1 MPKDIVRPG
10 RGGLTDYMD
19 DRLGIS
25 EYDSDQMADMTEEF
39 FQGRSSLE
47 DGVSGQKPIDT
58 RFENTSEDRVCC
70 PRSDMD
76 DPVLDVVD
84 ERPNHSGVD
93 KPAGQDIDR
102 YQYPHR
108 RY

>member
-1 MPKDIVRPG
+1 MPKERVRPG
-10 RGGLTDYMD
+10 KGGYTDYTD

-25 EYDSDQMADMTEEF
+25 EYDEDQMTDLSEESFLAKADM
-39 FQGRSSLE
+39 R
-47 DGVSGQKPIDT
+47 DGVSGKKAIDT
-58 RFENTSEDRVCC
+58 RFENTSEDRVGH
-70 PRSDMD
+70 PRSDRD
-76 DPVLDVVD
+76 DPVIAIVN
-84 ERPNHSGVD
+84 ERPDHSGVD